1 MLKGLLAISGQPGL
15 FRMIAESKNNIIV
28 ESLITGKRMPAYSSS
43 RISSLEDIAIYTD
56 SGEVQLKDVF
66 KSIYDKEN
74 GQKTISNKEPE
85 TKLKS
90 YFAEVLPSYDRERVY
105 ISDIKKVLLWYNIL
119 LDTDLL
125 NFNEEEEV
133 EAGKEDDSEKS
144 SAE

>member
-28 ESLITGKRMPAYSSS
+28 ESLITGKRMPAYSSL

>member
-56 SGEVQLKDVF
+56 SGEVPLKDVL
-66 KSIYDKEN
+66 KSIFDKEN
-74 GQKTISNKEPE
+74 GQKTISNKAPE
-85 TKLKS
+85 SKLKS
-90 YFAEVLPSYDRERVY
+90 YFAEILPSYDRERVY
-105 ISDIKKVLLWYNIL
+105 ISDIKKVLFWYNIL
-119 LDTDLL
+119 LDKDLL

-133 EAGKEDDSEKS
+133 EAGKEDDKEKS
-144 SAE
+144 SSE